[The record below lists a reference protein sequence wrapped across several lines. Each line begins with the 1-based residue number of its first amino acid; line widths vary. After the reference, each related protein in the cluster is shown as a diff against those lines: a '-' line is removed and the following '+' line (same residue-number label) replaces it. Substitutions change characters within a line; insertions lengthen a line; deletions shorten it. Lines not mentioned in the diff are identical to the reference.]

1 MKSIDRRLRRLEQNR
16 FGTAADI
23 EFARQLRQRI
33 EQGRQRV
40 AKDRGLSEWPGPVGD
55 DGRENLAG
63 LSRTEILHLGRARVA
78 RAKAERDAVQRG
90 MASEGDV

>member
-1 MKSIDRRLRRLEQNR
+1 MKAIIRRLHRLEEKR

-40 AKDRGLSEWPGPVGD
+40 AKDRGLSEWPAPAGD
-55 DGRENLAG
+55 DKRENLAG
-63 LSRTEILHLGRARVA
+63 LSRTEILHRGRARVA
-78 RAKAERDAVQRG
+78 RAKAERDAVQRA
-90 MASEGDV
+90 MAREGDV

>member
-1 MKSIDRRLRRLEQNR
+1 MKSIDRRIRRLEEER

-40 AKDRGLSEWPGPVGD
+40 AKDRGLSEWPGSVGD
-55 DGRENLAG
+55 DEGENLRG
-63 LSRTEILHLGRARVA
+63 LSRTEILHRGRERVA
-78 RAKAERDAVQRG
+78 RAKAERDAVQRAI
-90 MASEGDV
+90 ASEGNV